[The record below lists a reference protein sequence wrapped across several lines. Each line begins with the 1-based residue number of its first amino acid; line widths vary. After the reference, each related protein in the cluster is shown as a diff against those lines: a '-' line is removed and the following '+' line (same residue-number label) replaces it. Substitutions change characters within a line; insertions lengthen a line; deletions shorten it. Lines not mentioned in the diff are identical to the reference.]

1 METDEDEEEAIY
13 GLIEFIKRLH
23 QEDAMR
29 GSSLGSIN
37 GMKQDN
43 QPTENQMLST
53 DVSIEVLRIYYIY
66 YYII

>member
-23 QEDAMR
+23 QEDAIR

-37 GMKQDN
+37 GMK
-43 QPTENQMLST
+43 
-53 DVSIEVLRIYYIY
+53 
-66 YYII
+66 